1 MCVRACAGGGG
12 RVRRQCLHTKMRTSN
27 GRNGLLFQLNF
38 KDSRKSAGT
47 SQGNLDKK

>member
-1 MCVRACAGGGG
+1 MCGCGGGGG
-12 RVRRQCLHTKMRTSN
+12 RVRRQCSHTKMRINN

-38 KDSRKSAGT
+38 KEDSRKSVGT